1 MKIKRFVAQDMR
13 QALRMVREALGDDA
27 VILSNKSVEGGVE
40 LTAAIDL
47 VEHVAAETVDQRIPD
62 DHPEKRQSRTTPDR
76 SQTSGKNRDDA
87 LDDMRREMHNLRRWM
102 QAELSGLSWYDLGQ
116 RAPHS
121 QELLGR
127 LMALG
132 IHAELARRLSER
144 VGDVEDLDQA
154 WRKALYI
161 LAGELSIFESDL
173 LEQGGVVALI
183 GPTGVGKT
191 TTIAKMAA
199 RFALRHGHRNVAL
212 ITTDSF
218 RIGARDQLQTYAR
231 ILNVP
236 VRTVTSRDEM
246 DEALNILGDRRLIL
260 VDTAGMAAAHERIAD
275 QRDIFDSVGP
285 GLRTL
290 LTLSATTEAAA
301 VQRALRLFADFRPDA
316 CVLTKLDE
324 AASLGGLLSALIKA
338 GLAMAFVTDGQR
350 VPEDL
355 QVARA
360 HPLVTRAAELL
371 AENPTDL
378 DPGYLAL
385 AFGGANAH
393 VNG

>member
-13 QALRMVREALGDDA
+13 QALRMVREALGEDA
-27 VILSNKSVEGGVE
+27 VILSNKTVDGGVE

-47 VEHVAAETVDQRIPD
+47 VDNISTDTVDQRIPSQPRAGARVNRAAEAD
-62 DHPEKRQSRTTPDR
+62 GLRQ
-76 SQTSGKNRDDA
+76 QDDA
-87 LDDMRREMHNLRRWM
+87 LEDMRREMHNLRRWM
-102 QAELSGLSWYDLGQ
+102 QAELSGMSWYDLGQ

-121 QELLGR
+121 QQLLGR

-132 IHAELARRLSER
+132 VNAELARRLCER
-144 VGDVEDLDQA
+144 VRDIEDIEQA
-154 WRKALYI
+154 WRKALYF
-161 LAGELSIFESDL
+161 LASEIRICETDVLD
-173 LEQGGVVALI
+173 QGGVIALV

-199 RFALRHGHRNVAL
+199 RYALRHGHRSVAL

-236 VRTVTSRDEM
+236 VRTATTPEEM
-246 DEALNILGDRRLIL
+246 DEALNLLGDRRLIL
-260 VDTAGMAAAHERIAD
+260 VDTAGMAAAHERVSD
-275 QRDIFDSVGP
+275 QRDTLAAAGR
-285 GLRTL
+285 GLTTL
-290 LTLSATTEAAA
+290 LTLSATTEPAAI
-301 VQRALRLFADFRPDA
+301 QRALRLFADFRPDA

-324 AASLGGLLSALIKA
+324 AASLGGLLAALVQA
-338 GLAMAFVTDGQR
+338 DLPTAFVTDGQR

-371 AENPTDL
+371 AENPANPDS
-378 DPGYLAL
+378 GYLAL
-385 AFGGANAH
+385 AFGGANAN
-393 VNG
+393 VNV